1 VPCRGWMAETGFK
14 DSYVEH
20 LVGPDSMIVGIK

>member
-1 VPCRGWMAETGFK
+1 MAETGFK